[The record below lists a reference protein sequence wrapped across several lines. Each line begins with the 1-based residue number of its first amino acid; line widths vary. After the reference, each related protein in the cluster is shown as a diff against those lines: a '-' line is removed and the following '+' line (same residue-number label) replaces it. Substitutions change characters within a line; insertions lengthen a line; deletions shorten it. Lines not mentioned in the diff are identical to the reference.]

1 MAEMD
6 VNKIKINTTIKRIMQ
21 FILLFAL
28 IAAAFII
35 TPGCSDKQSGGQAKT
50 SQDTATALNAATTQ
64 VTAKTFNAATTQVTK
79 VTPDTTTLNTAMT
92 QETRIT
98 PDTTTKIT
106 ETATPKSKISDGVS
120 TAANPEASEPTYK
133 YQAPGAA
140 ATTAR
145 TTTMPQAIAA
155 TSSQVIAATT
165 TSSKSNSLSAPQPVS
180 QDLQVYSV
188 NLAAKADA
196 DTIDSIR
203 LTLDGNPVYFH
214 KPGASVIFKDG
225 RYYFDPDA
233 IAEAFASASANASG
247 FRANAEKTDASAY
260 RGALDESDAK
270 IYRGKLD
277 NGYISLYEICDAY
290 GLLAKWDRAAKTINL
305 FSGYSRPTPKDIPRS
320 NNTGLLRF
328 EDIAATGENYSFD
341 NELLCLRVMSE
352 YLYSEGAIFAVAWT
366 PRYVD
371 PGNKYDNDL
380 ANDYSV
386 YNAEFVFTMDYMID
400 RGAEIGLHGYTHQ
413 SGTKISLAGFEF
425 SESLNNT
432 AKATRERIEA
442 AIASAEKLG
451 FPVDFFEFPHY
462 SGSEM
467 QFKIAEE
474 YFDTIYNHPYKKF
487 PTKVYTVTKGERKV
501 NYIHTTLDYLKSLDD
516 IDNMVNKIKN
526 IGKTSLASL
535 FYHVHFEHGFI
546 GISVPDGKTLEIKYH
561 DTSPLHR
568 IVNAMHAT
576 GRSFASLHDF

>member
-1 MAEMD
+1 MQ
-6 VNKIKINTTIKRIMQ
+6 KIMNRSAAKRIIS
-21 FILLFAL
+21 FIVLFVL
-28 IAAAFII
+28 FAAAFNI
-35 TPGCSDKQSGGQAKT
+35 TPGCSVKQSGGQAKT
-50 SQDTATALNAATTQ
+50 SQAAATTLSTATAQISTTTQATTTQVTATTQATTALNAATTQ
-64 VTAKTFNAATTQVTK
+64 ATK
-79 VTPDTTTLNTAMT
+79 
-92 QETRIT
+92 IT
-98 PDTTTKIT
+98 PDTATKIT
-106 ETATPKSKISDGVS
+106 EIAAPINKISVGVS
-120 TAANPEASEPTYK
+120 AAASTETSEPTYK
-133 YQAPGAA
+133 YQSPGAA
-140 ATTAR
+140 ADTAR
-145 TTTMPQAIAA
+145 TAMTTQAIAA
-155 TSSQVIAATT
+155 TKSSR
-165 TSSKSNSLSAPQPVS
+165 KSNSLSAPQPVF
-180 QDLQVYSV
+180 QDLQVYSES
-188 NLAAKADA
+188 LADITDA
-196 DTIDSIR
+196 DMIDSIR
-203 LTLDGNPVYFH
+203 LTLDGNPIYFH
-214 KPGASVIFKDG
+214 KAGANVIFKDG

-233 IAEAFASASANASG
+233 IGDIFASAAANVSG
-247 FRANAEKTDASAY
+247 FRANAEKTDALA
-260 RGALDESDAK
+260 
-270 IYRGKLD
+270 YRGKLD

-305 FSGYSRPTPKDIPRS
+305 FSGYSRPTPKDIPKS
-320 NNTGLLRF
+320 NNTGLIRF
-328 EDIAATGENYSFD
+328 EDIAAKGEDYSFD
-341 NELLCLRVMSE
+341 NELLCLRVMAE
-352 YLYSEGAIFAVAWT
+352 YLYSEGVIFSVAWV

-413 SGTKISLAGFEF
+413 SGTRISLAGFEF

-474 YFDTIYNHPYKKF
+474 YFDTIYNHPYKLF
-487 PTKVYTVTKGERKV
+487 PSKIYTVTKGERKV

-516 IDNMVNKIKN
+516 VDNMVNKIKN

-546 GISVPDGKTLEIKYH
+546 GINVPDGKTLEINYH